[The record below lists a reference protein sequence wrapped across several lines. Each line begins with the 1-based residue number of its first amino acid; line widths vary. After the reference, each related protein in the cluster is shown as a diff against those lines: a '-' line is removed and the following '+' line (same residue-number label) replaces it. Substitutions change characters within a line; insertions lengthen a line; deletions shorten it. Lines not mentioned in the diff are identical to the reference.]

1 MFVLIPVLQDTVV
14 GVPPYPFTLQ
24 DPSDVR
30 IAECWYARPD
40 AHSCSSLAM
49 CDPRTAGHQVGPT
62 TPIAPMTSGLSWC
75 SSAHLSRGFTQGLPN
90 GASWS
95 AKTLSA
101 AFPHA
106 HPLCGSLPAR
116 AGACP
121 ALPPVSGRQCDIYY
135 PLQVPSAPT
144 GQIRTW
150 GHRFVQHSRQEGEE
164 SDEVNWWL
172 WQFGRGKPRLAGL
185 SVADT

>member
-121 ALPPVSGRQCDIYY
+121 ALPPVSGRERDIYY
-135 PLQVPSAPT
+135 PSTIGESVSSTLSPNLSDIPLQDSCNGISHYKILVMGYPGISLC
-144 GQIRTW
+144 GISW
-150 GHRFVQHSRQEGEE
+150 YY
-164 SDEVNWWL
+164 
-172 WQFGRGKPRLAGL
+172 
-185 SVADT
+185 SV